1 MNQSQFRGLLI
12 VYAVGWLILAAFS
25 GYLGL
30 LLGAEALMSDEAL
43 QPQAATA
50 RETVLGLLMGLLAF
64 GGTVLAVVAWLG
76 LFVFWKPAR
85 ILYAIYLGLV
95 YLALPSVGGILHS
108 SEQANVS
115 ASLLLQLQSPWIE
128 ALESITALLEGAILV
143 IVFSRVG
150 AHLFEKTRLG
160 TN

>member
-85 ILYAIYLGLV
+85 YSTQVSKQMCLPRSSYSSSHRGLRR
-95 YLALPSVGGILHS
+95 S
-108 SEQANVS
+108 N
-115 ASLLLQLQSPWIE
+115 QL
-128 ALESITALLEGAILV
+128 
-143 IVFSRVG
+143 R
-150 AHLFEKTRLG
+150 RC
-160 TN
+160 